1 MGTAQHLPSLLIASS
16 SHCHYKNPIRTHSE
30 TPAKAEL
37 YKVQASL
44 IHRQTPA
51 KAELHKFQASLDQ
64 NLYFV
69 YGESFSNVG
78 QFLHYGFEIE
88 GQHSSTERNPDPHR
102 RFSQAWSI
110 IFRLSC
116 VIAVS
121 LDPLFFYVP
130 VINEENKCI
139 ELDKKLRTLAP
150 ILRTFTD
157 IICLLNIALQFYN
170 GYIDENSKNAT
181 LIKDPWKIARRYLWP
196 YLVIDILV
204 LLPIPQVAILILFR
218 EVRGSKALGI
228 RKYLTAV
235 LLFQYVPRIIQIY
248 LSWKD
253 PMRKANRYAKFP
265 IWFKAAFNFSL
276 YIIASHVL
284 GALWYL
290 LSIERET
297 ACWLIACQKQPG
309 CVGSSFNCDD
319 QSLGNR
325 TFLTDSCPIN
335 TPNTTDMPF
344 DFGIFRDA
352 LQSGVVHSKD
362 FPQKFF
368 RCFWWGLRN
377 LRLPREMKKQIM
389 QNIIPRLERK
399 KDVCVENLF
408 CYLPEDISNA
418 VKRCLCLDLLKKVP
432 VLQNMDEQL
441 LKNICDSLKPVYY
454 KERSYIVR
462 EGDPIDATFFITD
475 GIAWAYTSSNGE
487 ASSSSSHAERLEKG
501 HFFGEELLEL
511 GLSKLSRLPLS
522 PRTVK
527 THGPIEAF
535 ALMDE
540 DLKKIISKNWMH
552 VAKEQLEPF
561 AAYVVQA
568 AWRRHHENKNLERSS
583 HGGR

>member
-1 MGTAQHLPSLLIASS
+1 M
-16 SHCHYKNPIRTHSE
+16 
-30 TPAKAEL
+30 
-37 YKVQASL
+37 
-44 IHRQTPA
+44 
-51 KAELHKFQASLDQ
+51 D
-64 NLYFV
+64 
-69 YGESFSNVG
+69 NVG

-102 RFSQAWSI
+102 RFSHAWSI

-235 LLFQYVPRIIQIY
+235 LLFQYVPR
-248 LSWKD
+248 
-253 PMRKANRYAKFP
+253 
-265 IWFKAAFNFSL
+265 
-276 YIIASHVL
+276 VL

-377 LRLPREMKKQIM
+377 LRSGAQLYMQLETARSEKKRKKMKQEREKKEEEERMKMEEKLEMEEKKRTIGIWMFKYRLPREMKKQIM